1 MVLGDDGWLV
11 WRCQKQS
18 CRPAMLAPAFPG
30 ERTMARDAVG
40 YAMGL
45 LALTTALAGCAS
57 GPVTGRVT
65 TPGAPAGP
73 LSMTWTSGMF
83 GESGKMSAVM
93 PDGERFAGTYQVL
106 TPGISRASLGPTWTG
121 EATAE
126 AQGDIDD
133 SFWGAAIATLR
144 GERGTTMLCR
154 FKLDAGGA
162 GMGGGGSGE
171 CQTSKGAKITAQF

>member
-1 MVLGDDGWLV
+1 
-11 WRCQKQS
+11 
-18 CRPAMLAPAFPG
+18 
-30 ERTMARDAVG
+30 MARDYVG
-40 YAMGL
+40 YAVVL
-45 LALTTALAGCAS
+45 LALTTTTLAGCAS

-83 GESGKMSAVM
+83 GESGKISAVM

-106 TPGISRASLGPTWTG
+106 TPGISRASLEPTWTG

-133 SFWGAAIATLR
+133 SFWGAAQDPAFVKRYENHAIATLR

-171 CQTSKGAKITAQF
+171 CQTSKGGKITAQF

>member
-1 MVLGDDGWLV
+1 MTRRYL
-11 WRCQKQS
+11 
-18 CRPAMLAPAFPG
+18 
-30 ERTMARDAVG
+30 G
-40 YAMGL
+40 YAVVL
-45 LALTTALAGCAS
+45 LALTTTALAGCAS

-93 PDGERFAGTYQVL
+93 PDGERFAGTYQVVK
-106 TPGISRASLGPTWTG
+106 PGMSRTMLEPTWTG

-133 SFWGAAIATLR
+133 SFWGAAQDPAFVKRYENHAIATLR
-144 GERGTTMLCR
+144 GSAAPPCCAGSSSMREAPAWAVAATASARPRRERR
-154 FKLDAGGA
+154 SPPSSDA
-162 GMGGGGSGE
+162 
-171 CQTSKGAKITAQF
+171 TL